1 MKTEETQVCEIDSNM
16 LENYLKYS
24 YPKDFDCGLEGM
36 NKYFKE
42 NLKRALKSKNVSAI
56 GAIAPNGDVAGFITL
71 TFTDI
76 EKKKVDHVI
85 TDSNLLP
92 NIAVMR
98 IVMFG
103 VDSKFQGL
111 GIGQELLK
119 KAFQQAALVHKQV
132 PLKGIYLDA
141 APRAVS
147 LYESIGF
154 EALGEPDQD
163 GSTPMI
169 VGINV
174 VVQSVESVTEQ

>member
-1 MKTEETQVCEIDSNM
+1 MKTEETQVCEIDCNM

-24 YPKDFDCGLEGM
+24 YPKNFDCGLEGI
-36 NKYFKE
+36 NKYFKD

-56 GAIAPNGDVAGFITL
+56 GAIASNGDVAGYLTL

-76 EKKKVDHVI
+76 EKKRIEHVI

-92 NIAVMR
+92 HVAVMR

-111 GIGQELLK
+111 GIGQELLN
-119 KAFQQAALVHKQV
+119 KAFKQAAQVHKQV

-147 LYESIGF
+147 FYEEIGF
-154 EALGEPDQD
+154 ESLGELNPD
-163 GSTPMI
+163 GTIPMI
-169 VGINV
+169 IGINV
-174 VVQSVESVTEQ
+174 AVQSVESTAEQ

>member
-24 YPKDFDCGLEGM
+24 YPKDFDCGHKVM
-36 NKYFKE
+36 NKYFKD
-42 NLKRALKSKNVSAI
+42 NLKRAMKSKNVSAI
-56 GAIAPNGDVAGFITL
+56 GAISPNGDVIGFLTL

-76 EKKKVDHVI
+76 EKEKIEQVI

-111 GIGQELLK
+111 GIGQELLR
-119 KAFQQAALVHKQV
+119 KAFHQAVQVHKQV

-154 EALGEPDQD
+154 EAFGEPDQY
-163 GSTPMI
+163 GSIPMI
-169 VGINV
+169 IGINAV
-174 VVQSVESVTEQ
+174 MQGVQPVAEQ